1 MPYKSIKEKL
11 VQLRKEP
18 KFTMPLSIYY
28 PGLDNEVVR
37 VELSKI
43 IDRSIFEIYS
53 KIEGELDRLMLLD
66 ILHKTM
72 EKFECFHLNDN
83 DFVYIRQ
90 YLNRIILIVEW
101 DCNPDDLRNLI

>member
-1 MPYKSIKEKL
+1 MPHKSIKEKL

-28 PGLDNEVVR
+28 PGLDNEMVR

-53 KIEGELDRLMLLD
+53 KIEQGLDRLMLLD
-66 ILHKTM
+66 ILHNTM
-72 EKFECFHLNDN
+72 EKFKCFHLNDN
-83 DFVYIRQ
+83 DFIYIRQ

-101 DCNPDDLRNLI
+101 DCSPNDLQNLI

>member
-1 MPYKSIKEKL
+1 MPHKSIKEKL
-11 VQLRKEP
+11 VQLRKEQ
-18 KFTMPLSIYY
+18 KFTTPLSIYY

-53 KIEGELDRLMLLD
+53 KIEHGLDRLGLLE
-66 ILHKTM
+66 IINITLA
-72 EKFECFHLNDN
+72 KFECFHLNDD
-83 DFVYIRQ
+83 DFIYVRQ

-101 DCNPDDLRNLI
+101 DCNPDDLQNLI